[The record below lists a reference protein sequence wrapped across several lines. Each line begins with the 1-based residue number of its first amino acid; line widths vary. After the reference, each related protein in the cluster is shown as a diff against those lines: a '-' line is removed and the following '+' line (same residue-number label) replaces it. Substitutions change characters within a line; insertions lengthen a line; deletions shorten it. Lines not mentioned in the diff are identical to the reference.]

1 MARIKLT
8 VVGLYNYN
16 NDLFSLMQLPTGIDR
31 DNLIMEILER
41 AGDLGLLYPD
51 YDFMHT
57 MIGVW
62 SANEQHVWEKMF
74 ATQTVQYNPIEN
86 YDRTDDI
93 RRNVNSNSQGTNTD
107 SQTAFN
113 SDTFKDTNRSQSVGS
128 SGGMEIVS
136 TRSHGNVGVTSSQ
149 QMIEQEREVSQFS
162 IYGFIARSFI
172 DRFCIELY

>member
-8 VVGLYNYN
+8 VVGLYNFN
-16 NDLFSLMQLPTGIDR
+16 EDLFSLMQLPDGVNRED
-31 DNLIMEILER
+31 LIMEILER

-62 SANEQHVWEKMF
+62 SRNEQYVWEKMY
-74 ATQTVQYNPIEN
+74 ATQTVEYNPIEN
-86 YDRTDDI
+86 YDRTDSI
-93 RRNVNSNSQGTNTD
+93 TRTVESSSESQSTN

-113 SDTFKDTNRSQSVGS
+113 SDSFKDTDRNNSSGS
-128 SGGMEIVS
+128 SGGSETVS
-136 TRSHGNVGVTSSQ
+136 TRSHGNIGVTSSQ
-149 QMIEQEREVSQFS
+149 QMIEQEREVAQFS
-162 IYGFIARSFI
+162 IYSFIARSFI

>member
-8 VVGLYNYN
+8 VVGLYNFN
-16 NDLFSLMQLPTGIDR
+16 EDLFSLMQLPAGVNR
-31 DNLIMEILER
+31 DDLIMEILER

-62 SANEQHVWEKMF
+62 SRNEQHVWEKMY
-74 ATQTVQYNPIEN
+74 ATQTVEYNPIEN
-86 YDRTDDI
+86 YDRTDSI
-93 RRNVNSNSQGTNTD
+93 TRTVESSSESQSTN

-113 SDTFKDTNRSQSVGS
+113 SDTFEDTDQNNSSGS
-128 SGGMEIVS
+128 SGGSETVS
-136 TRSHGNVGVTSSQ
+136 TRSHGNIGVTSSQ
-149 QMIEQEREVSQFS
+149 QMIEQEREVAQFS

>member
-8 VVGLYNYN
+8 VVGLYNFN
-16 NDLFSLMQLPTGIDR
+16 EDLFSLMQLPDGVNR
-31 DNLIMEILER
+31 DDLIMEILER

-62 SANEQHVWEKMF
+62 SRNEQHVWEKMLL
-74 ATQTVQYNPIEN
+74 TQTVEYNPIDN
-86 YDRTDDI
+86 YDRTDSI
-93 RRNVNSNSQGTNTD
+93 TRTVESSSESQSTN

-113 SDTFKDTNRSQSVGS
+113 SDSFKDTDRNNSSGS
-128 SGGMEIVS
+128 SGGSETVS
-136 TRSHGNVGVTSSQ
+136 TRSRGNIGVTTSQ
-149 QMIEQEREVSQFS
+149 QMIEQEREVAQFS
-162 IYGFIARSFI
+162 IYSFIARSFI